1 MTAVISLDLSDR
13 GRDVSPLRSRRAWR
27 LSRATVG
34 GLALAMVAADIF
46 WVTSLHGAVGSIQR
60 TETSPLNRWVRD
72 SLIMLPLYVAAVW
85 AALRLTQRWVG
96 RRREIVRLAVALGLA
111 VVFASAAGTAY
122 ASATAWWDYQRQ
134 ADYLEELHA
143 GHTII
148 GACVGLCASKH
159 DTVQGHLRGI
169 GFSAILMVVSNV
181 ILGAWVI
188 ALRGGRLWQRR
199 TARATA

>member
-1 MTAVISLDLSDR
+1 M
-13 GRDVSPLRSRRAWR
+13 
-27 LSRATVG
+27 
-34 GLALAMVAADIF
+34 AMLAADIF

-85 AALRLTQRWVG
+85 AALRLTQRLVG
-96 RRREIVRLAVALGLA
+96 RRRELVRLGVALALA
-111 VVFASAAGTAY
+111 VVLATAAGTAY
-122 ASATAWWDYQRQ
+122 AASTAWYDYQRQ
-134 ADYLEELHA
+134 ASYLEDLHA
-143 GHTII
+143 GHTVI

-159 DTVQGHLRGI
+159 DTVQAHLRGI

-181 ILGAWVI
+181 ILGAWVL

-199 TARATA
+199 TVRTTTA